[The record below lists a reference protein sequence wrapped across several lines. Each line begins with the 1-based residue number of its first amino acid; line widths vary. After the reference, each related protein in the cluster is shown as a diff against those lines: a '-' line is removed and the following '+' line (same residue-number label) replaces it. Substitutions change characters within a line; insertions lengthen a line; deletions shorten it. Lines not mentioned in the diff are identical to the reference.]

1 MSVVDSPVRLLF
13 WINACSKA
21 FAKKDFHTSKSQNST
36 LTAGH
41 RYHQL
46 QWVLTTTRALSCTC
60 RLRKISRKFQ
70 DSQSWMELKFSGICF
85 WKFVSTL
92 RFFPF
97 PEIFENLS
105 FSIQQKFWL
114 SPQIEGAECLEL
126 AKLVQR
132 DFKSERKIALTF
144 LQCAFFNFWNLACAN
159 NSIFVFLSMKQS
171 LIESFTAAFFDRFK
185 YILNYIT
192 WKTQIERVQRN
203 VNISIYILYQKKERR
218 C

>member
-1 MSVVDSPVRLLF
+1 
-13 WINACSKA
+13 
-21 FAKKDFHTSKSQNST
+21 
-36 LTAGH
+36 
-41 RYHQL
+41 
-46 QWVLTTTRALSCTC
+46 
-60 RLRKISRKFQ
+60 
-70 DSQSWMELKFSGICF
+70 MELKFSGICF

-171 LIESFTAAFFDRFK
+171 LIEWLTAAFFDLFK
-185 YILNYIT
+185 NILNYIT

-218 C
+218 CYVSVENNYWVGS